1 MDIVRAAWQNQI
13 MGNPMYCFT
22 TKLRGQPYVLL
33 HNQAS
38 WATLCIASQPSF
50 MGNPMYS
57 FTTKLRILKIA
68 LRSLHRHNTSHIS
81 RRVAEAQSNWNQAQ
95 MALDESPAL
104 EVLAASERNCAR
116 LYNQLCKDE
125 EAIYKQRSRIQCLQL
140 GDRNTKFFH
149 RSLVHRQTS
158 NAVHVLTDEA
168 GNQVY
173 EKDKL
178 GTMAVKY
185 FQQLLT
191 APPPTPED
199 NIPRLYPT
207 AIPSICIPNLIQAI
221 TEEEIKMALFS
232 IPDNK
237 APGLDGFTAYFF
249 KQGWEIIRI
258 DFIAA
263 IQFFFDRG
271 SLPRCIN
278 ATRIA
283 LVPKVENPTCMN
295 DYRPISCCNVMYKC
309 ISKILATR
317 LKTILPEVIGPSQ
330 AAFVPGRQISDNIL
344 LTQELMHKYHMG
356 RGPARCALKVDLK
369 KAFDTI
375 SWDFILKALQAIGIP
390 GKMVGWIHTCISS
403 TYFSISLNE
412 ELHGFFQSS
421 RGLRQGDPLPP
432 YLFVLAMEGLGGAL
446 NLAATNPLFRF
457 HWRCKQNS
465 IIHLS
470 FADDLML
477 FCKANLESMKI
488 IQDALDSF
496 SCISGLTINHD
507 KSLVFLSGVK
517 DDLRTAIVNC
527 LGFKQ
532 GTLLVNYLGVPMISS
547 RLTHQNCLQLLERI
561 LSRIKL
567 WTSTSLTYA
576 GRLQLIKSTLF
587 SMQVYWSS
595 MFILPT
601 SIIRNIESSL
611 AAFLWKGTSLTHTG
625 AKVAWATVCYP
636 LEEGGLGI
644 KNIKTWNKAATLKHV
659 WRLLTEE
666 TSTWAAWVKSVL
678 LRGRCFWYMN
688 IPSSSSWSWRKILQS
703 RSWCKGLFVPLIGNG
718 MTTFL
723 WLDYWLLNGRR
734 LCDILPFRMLS
745 TPELPWNAK
754 VSDIITNGR
763 LAPPPCHQDLQ
774 QIWNSI
780 NIHPQILHTD
790 TCIWQGNSSG
800 RFTIDSAW
808 DLLRDARPRGTKYH
822 LIWFPGHT
830 PRHAFILWIA
840 SMDRLY
846 TIDRLLCH
854 RIINVSTCIL
864 CGQHAET
871 HDHLFFQCTY
881 SSEVWGYLSAKTL
894 FSWPSTTWQSLLKW
908 AASTFRKKDFTHILS
923 RLVLST
929 AVYYLWYERNNRI
942 FKQIYRISQEL
953 SDEAFEIIRACLMN
967 KDHTQIPMI
976 FKSIWNLTN

>member
-1 MDIVRAAWQNQI
+1 
-13 MGNPMYCFT
+13 
-22 TKLRGQPYVLL
+22 
-33 HNQAS
+33 
-38 WATLCIASQPSF
+38 
-50 MGNPMYS
+50 
-57 FTTKLRILKIA
+57 
-68 LRSLHRHNTSHIS
+68 
-81 RRVAEAQSNWNQAQ
+81 

-125 EAIYKQRSRIQCLQL
+125 EAIYKQRSRIQWLQL

-237 APGLDGFTAYFF
+237 APGPDGFTAYFF

-375 SWDFILKALQAIGIP
+375 SWDFILKALQAISIP

-403 TYFSISLNE
+403 TYFSVSLNE

-457 HWRCKQNS
+457 H
-465 IIHLS
+465 
-470 FADDLML
+470 
-477 FCKANLESMKI
+477 
-488 IQDALDSF
+488 
-496 SCISGLTINHD
+496 
-507 KSLVFLSGVK
+507 
-517 DDLRTAIVNC
+517 
-527 LGFKQ
+527 
-532 GTLLVNYLGVPMISS
+532 
-547 RLTHQNCLQLLERI
+547 
-561 LSRIKL
+561 
-567 WTSTSLTYA
+567 
-576 GRLQLIKSTLF
+576 
-587 SMQVYWSS
+587 
-595 MFILPT
+595 
-601 SIIRNIESSL
+601 
-611 AAFLWKGTSLTHTG
+611 
-625 AKVAWATVCYP
+625 
-636 LEEGGLGI
+636 
-644 KNIKTWNKAATLKHV
+644 
-659 WRLLTEE
+659 
-666 TSTWAAWVKSVL
+666 
-678 LRGRCFWYMN
+678 
-688 IPSSSSWSWRKILQS
+688 
-703 RSWCKGLFVPLIGNG
+703 
-718 MTTFL
+718 
-723 WLDYWLLNGRR
+723 
-734 LCDILPFRMLS
+734 
-745 TPELPWNAK
+745 
-754 VSDIITNGR
+754 
-763 LAPPPCHQDLQ
+763 
-774 QIWNSI
+774 
-780 NIHPQILHTD
+780 
-790 TCIWQGNSSG
+790 
-800 RFTIDSAW
+800 
-808 DLLRDARPRGTKYH
+808 
-822 LIWFPGHT
+822 
-830 PRHAFILWIA
+830 
-840 SMDRLY
+840 
-846 TIDRLLCH
+846 
-854 RIINVSTCIL
+854 
-864 CGQHAET
+864 
-871 HDHLFFQCTY
+871 
-881 SSEVWGYLSAKTL
+881 
-894 FSWPSTTWQSLLKW
+894 
-908 AASTFRKKDFTHILS
+908 
-923 RLVLST
+923 
-929 AVYYLWYERNNRI
+929 
-942 FKQIYRISQEL
+942 
-953 SDEAFEIIRACLMN
+953 
-967 KDHTQIPMI
+967 
-976 FKSIWNLTN
+976 